1 MPATLSL
8 SGALGHAHADKRID
22 ILRQIGVCGS
32 ISQGARAVGGSYKA
46 AWQAVGT
53 VAHPGGGRAGGG
65 WVVGGSYKGV
75 GEARDTLTNLA
86 GAPLVARAGGGA
98 GGGGARLTA
107 AGRELLAAAD
117 ALALARGAVLA
128 RWQAAPGAGPA
139 RARRGPRPPNGNHQ
153 P

>member
-32 ISQGARAVGGSYKA
+32 ISQAARAVGVSYKA
-46 AWQAVGT
+46 AWQGL
-53 VAHPGGGRAGGG
+53 
-65 WVVGGSYKGV
+65 
-75 GEARDTLTNLA
+75 ETLTNL
-86 GAPLVARAGGGA
+86 GGGPAGGRGA
-98 GGGGARLTA
+98 GGGGGARLPA

-128 RWQAAPGAGPA
+128 RWQAAPDAGPA
-139 RARRGPRPPNGNHQ
+139 LARLALRTSMRNQ
-153 P
+153 